1 MRMIKVDIVDHF
13 DDQGDPVYKTVKEP
27 VYTIKELPLLKKMM
41 ECKDSHKRGINYLN
55 IPCAFDIETT
65 NIYKKNDKGEIITD
79 PAPFAFMYQWQFC
92 IDDCVTFGRTWNEF
106 MVLIQELARRMNLSL
121 NNRLVIYVHNLPFEW
136 AFMNR
141 FINYHEGFFRD
152 DRKPLKIVTSEGIE
166 FRCSYALSNMSLS
179 KFCKN
184 EIGVKHY
191 KLVDTYDYD
200 KIRTPL
206 TPLTEVEE
214 AYCYNDVRGLCECIR
229 SRLLNDTLTTI
240 PLTSTGYV
248 RRDLRAAV
256 TGDKKYRKLFRN
268 NALDK
273 NLYTMCRD
281 AFRGGDTHANI
292 DYSRQLLKNI
302 HARDEASAY
311 PAAMMMDLYP
321 QTAFTKMNVSTYLN
335 RDTSEYALLI
345 EVIFK
350 NLVYIGNTGIPY
362 IPLAK
367 CKQFTSDKIVDNG
380 RVIFASL
387 VQMTITDID
396 LEIIKRE
403 YLFDDILMRNI
414 YASVYAPLSDKIKN
428 VVLDYFRKKTLLKG
442 DPDSEYEYNK
452 SKNNLNST
460 YGCMVMRI
468 DQHLITYDDTTHE
481 YNQDDTEL
489 EELLSKFYKSRNS
502 FLSYQHGVWI
512 TANAR
517 LRLRK
522 MLWEV
527 GSDVV
532 YCDTDSIKF
541 RGDHENTFE
550 DKNKILI
557 EAAIKAGAYAE
568 TKKGKVKYMGI
579 WEDECKDFDN
589 GVYDEFKTLGS
600 KKYVY
605 SATKDGKKEVISTI
619 AGVNKSKG
627 SKYFKDHGIKSF
639 DIGTTLFDSG
649 HLTAFYNDDNIHE
662 ITIDHCKFLT
672 ASNLALIDNTY
683 KIGVTGEYL
692 YLLEQA
698 IANREDLEYI

>member
-1 MRMIKVDIVDHF
+1 
-13 DDQGDPVYKTVKEP
+13 
-27 VYTIKELPLLKKMM
+27 
-41 ECKDSHKRGINYLN
+41 
-55 IPCAFDIETT
+55 
-65 NIYKKNDKGEIITD
+65 
-79 PAPFAFMYQWQFC
+79 
-92 IDDCVTFGRTWNEF
+92 
-106 MVLIQELARRMNLSL
+106 
-121 NNRLVIYVHNLPFEW
+121 
-136 AFMNR
+136 MNR
-141 FINYHEGFFRD
+141 FINYEEGFFKD
-152 DRKPLKIVTSEGIE
+152 ERKPLKILTSEGIE

-184 EIGVKHY
+184 EIGVTHY
-191 KLVDTYDYD
+191 KLVDTYDYS
-200 KIRTPL
+200 KLRTPL
-206 TPLTEVEE
+206 TPLSEIEE

-229 SRLLNDTLTTI
+229 SMLMHDTITTI

-248 RRDLRAAV
+248 RRDLRSAV
-256 TGDKKYRKLFRN
+256 TGDKKYRTQFRN

-273 NLYTMCRD
+273 QLYTMCRD

-292 DYSRQLLKNI
+292 DYSRQLLKNV

-311 PAAMMMDLYP
+311 PAAMIMDLYP
-321 QTAFTKMNVSTYLN
+321 MTAFTKMNVSTYLN
-335 RDTSEYALLI
+335 NDTSEYALLI

-350 NLVYIGNTGIPY
+350 DLVYIGNTGIPY

-367 CKQFTSDKIVDNG
+367 CIKFTPDRIVDNG
-380 RVIFASL
+380 RVIYASY

-403 YLFDDILMRNI
+403 YLFTDIMMRNI
-414 YASVYAPLSDKIKN
+414 YASVYAPLSDKIKG
-428 VVLDYFRKKTLLKG
+428 VVMDYFRKKTALKN
-442 DPDSEYEYNK
+442 DKEAVYEYNK
-452 SKNNLNST
+452 SKNKLNST

-468 DQHLITYDDTTHE
+468 DKQLITYDDSIHE
-481 YNQDDTEL
+481 YTEDDKPL
-489 EELLSKFYKSRNS
+489 EELLDKFYKSRNS

-527 GSDVV
+527 GGDVV

-541 RGDHENTFE
+541 RGDHEKTFE
-550 DKNKILI
+550 DRNKILI
-557 EAAIKAGAYAE
+557 DQAIKYGAYAE
-568 TKKGKVKYMGI
+568 TKDGKIKYMGI
-579 WEDECKDFDN
+579 WEDECKDYDN

-605 SATKDGKKEVISTI
+605 SATEKGKKEIISTI

-627 SKYFKDHGIKSF
+627 SEYFSENGIDSF
-639 DIGTTLFDSG
+639 DIGTVLHDSG

-662 ITIDHCKFLT
+662 ITVDHCKFLT
-672 ASNLALIDNTY
+672 ASNVALIDNTY

-692 YLLEQA
+692 DLLQNALE
-698 IANREDLEYI
+698 NREDLEYI

>member
-13 DDQGDPVYKTVKEP
+13 DDKGEPVYKTVEEK
-27 VYTIKELPLLKKMM
+27 VYKIEELPLLGKML
-41 ECKDSHKRGINYLN
+41 ECKDSTKRGVNYLN

-65 NIYKKNDKGEIITD
+65 NIFHKNKKGEIITD
-79 PAPFAFMYQWQFC
+79 PAPFAFMYHWQFC
-92 IDDCVTFGRTWNEF
+92 IDDCVCFGRTWNEF
-106 MVLIQELARRMNLSL
+106 MILIRTLQERMNLSL
-121 NNRLVIYVHNLPFEW
+121 KNRLVIFVHNLPFEW

-141 FINYHEGFFRD
+141 FINYEEGFFKD
-152 DRKPLKIVTSEGIE
+152 VRKPLKILTSEGIE

-184 EIGVKHY
+184 EIGVRHY
-191 KLVDTYDYD
+191 KLVDTYDYG
-200 KIRTPL
+200 KLRTPI
-206 TPLTEVEE
+206 TPLSVTEE
-214 AYCYNDVRGLCECIR
+214 AYCYNDVRGLSECIK
-229 SRLLNDTLTTI
+229 SRLLTDTLTTM

-248 RRDLRAAV
+248 RRDLRSSV
-256 TGDKKYRKLFRN
+256 TGDKKYRTLFKN

-273 NLYTMCRD
+273 VLYPMCRD

-311 PAAMMMDLYP
+311 PAAMIMDLYP
-321 QTAFTKMNVSTYLN
+321 QTAFTKMNVSTYMN
-335 RDTSEYALLI
+335 TDTSEYALLI

-350 NLVYIGNTGIPY
+350 DLVYIGNTGIPY

-367 CKQFTSDKIVDNG
+367 CKKFTPDKIVDNG
-380 RVIFASL
+380 RVIYASY

-403 YLFDDILMRNI
+403 YLFTDIMMRNI

-428 VVLDYFRKKTLLKG
+428 VVMDYFRKKTLLKN
-442 DPDSEYEYNK
+442 DPDKVYEYNK
-452 SKNNLNST
+452 SKNSLNSCF
-460 YGCMVMRI
+460 GCMVMRI
-468 DQHLITYDDTTHE
+468 DKQLITYDDSCHE
-481 YNQDDTEL
+481 YTEDDKPL
-489 EELLSKFYKSRNS
+489 EELLDKFYKSRNS

-527 GSDVV
+527 GNDVV

-541 RGDHENTFE
+541 RGDHEKTFE
-550 DKNKILI
+550 DRNKILI
-557 EAAIKAGAYAE
+557 EEAIKHGAYAE
-568 TKKGKVKYMGI
+568 TKDGKIKYMGV
-579 WEDECKDFDN
+579 WEDECKNYDN
-589 GVYDEFKTLGS
+589 GVYDEFKTLGA

-605 SATKDGKKEVISTI
+605 SATEKGEVEIVSTI

-627 SKYFKDHGIKSF
+627 SEYFTENGIDSF
-639 DIGTTLFDSG
+639 DIGTVLIDSG

-672 ASNLALIDNTY
+672 ASNVALIDNTY

-692 YLLEQA
+692 DLLQNALE
-698 IANREDLEYI
+698 NREDIEYI

>member
-13 DDQGDPVYKTVKEP
+13 DNRGKPVYKTVEEK
-27 VYTIKELPLLKKMM
+27 VYKIEELPLLGKMLS
-41 ECKDSHKRGINYLN
+41 CKDSTKRGVNYLN

-106 MVLIQELARRMNLSL
+106 MILIQELARRMNLSL

-166 FRCSYALSNMSLS
+166 FRCSYALSNMSLA

-191 KLVDTYDYD
+191 KLVDTYDYG

-206 TPLTEVEE
+206 TPLTESEE

-229 SRLLNDTLTTI
+229 SRLMHDTLTTI

-256 TGDKKYRKLFRN
+256 TGDKKYRTLFRN

-335 RDTSEYALLI
+335 HDTSEYALLI

-396 LEIIKRE
+396 LEIINRE

-428 VVLDYFRKKTLLKG
+428 VVMDYFRKKTLLKG

-481 YNQDDTEL
+481 YNKDDSEL

-541 RGDHENTFE
+541 RGDHEKTFE
-550 DKNKILI
+550 DRNKILT
-557 EAAIKAGAYAE
+557 EAALKAGAYAE

-605 SATKDGKKEVISTI
+605 TATKDGEKEVISTI

-627 SKYFKDHGIKSF
+627 SEYFTDHGIDSF

-672 ASNLALIDNTY
+672 ASNVALIDNTY